1 MELVEEELI
10 ETSGSGIGALSVT
23 LLLFVFT
30 NAIAYGLQKAL
41 NYKSEYN
48 RFVAGLLM
56 ILLYFIIKYVGG
68 FEYLSAIA
76 RFGVVEIVIG
86 ALNIASTFIKV
97 PQLLD
102 PEGSA

>member
-1 MELVEEELI
+1 MALVEEEI
-10 ETSGSGIGALSVT
+10 VTTPGTGIGAIAVT
-23 LLLFVFT
+23 LLMFVFT

-41 NYKSEYN
+41 NYNPKYN

-56 ILLYFIIKYVGG
+56 ILLYFVIQYVGG

-76 RFGVVEIVIG
+76 RFGIVEVVIG

-97 PQLLD
+97 PELLD
-102 PEGSA
+102 PEVS

>member
-1 MELVEEELI
+1 MALVEEEI
-10 ETSGSGIGALSVT
+10 VTTTGTGIGAIAVT
-23 LLLFVFT
+23 LLMFVFT

-41 NYKSEYN
+41 NYNPKYN

-56 ILLYFIIKYVGG
+56 ILLYFVIQYVGG

-76 RFGVVEIVIG
+76 RFGIVEVVIG

-97 PQLLD
+97 PALLD
-102 PEGSA
+102 PEVS